1 MNTSIESDKVTIV
14 RKKGDDYENAQ
25 VPVRVSRKATIARL
39 KKDPNVAFVMEETD
53 DTLIATS
60 FLADGAELK
69 ATIHDG
75 DRPEG
80 RVEITIVQH
89 DDSSAGIYME
99 FHGAHSEDYDDVFQ
113 STMEFAL
120 HMYESRANL
129 SPDSVCDEDGEKAI
143 VFTMQAREIL
153 EDSGFQLESFLA
165 ADVDFKPFAFEHE
178 GELILLGSEHF
189 NGYNLFVEVKRLFMG
204 ATEAQKE
211 DIAKKA
217 TEGNNIEAIRCADA
231 SWSFRKPLFITDVD
245 RFTEELLETIDTLL
259 QAIGQIGE
267 ELHEEPGKEVLR
279 QLFTWEVLDAV
290 VKYKQLPM

>member
-1 MNTSIESDKVTIV
+1 MNTSIESDKITIV
-14 RKKGDDYENAQ
+14 RKKGDDYENAK
-25 VPVRVSRKATIARL
+25 VPVRVSREATIARL

-129 SPDSVCDEDGEKAI
+129 SPDSVCDEAGEKSI
-143 VFTMQAREIL
+143 VFTIQAREIL

-165 ADVDFKPFAFEHE
+165 ADVDFKPFTFEHE

-211 DIAKKA
+211 EIAKKA
-217 TEGNNIEAIRCADA
+217 TEGNDIVAIRCADA
-231 SWSFRKPLFITDVD
+231 SWSFRKPLCITDVD
-245 RFTEELLETIDTLL
+245 CFTEELLETIDTLL

-267 ELHEEPGKEVLR
+267 ELQEEPGKEVLR